1 MGVKKL
7 VSGGY
12 DHTVRLWD
20 PSTGVNERT
29 FEFNESQVNRLR
41 FSKDGR
47 LLAVCGNP
55 RVAFFDLRSDSEV
68 PVHTLDLHRSN
79 VTDLVFRDSGP
90 HATTCSEDCFIHL
103 WFFCFSNPVAIL
115 KHDSGVTSVGYGR
128 NTGQVATTD
137 YGRFMKIWD
146 IEQQR
151 VVGKMSTINDNAMF
165 LNLSYCAKTGLL
177 CTTGST
183 GYAYVCRITGSFT
196 PGEDI
201 AKTNIINN
209 NSSKPVSNN
218 KSQPKGSSG
227 IRRKKR
233 HQWASH
239 MYNIPE
245 EARGY
250 FEKVAKFRCSNR
262 YVLRCCFSEDGLL
275 VGTVSDNGN
284 VDVWGDENDP
294 NALFEDRWYVN
305 RQVGRHQKWAWD
317 IRFSKDAKYVFS
329 CSSDKRIC
337 LWEVSSGDLLR
348 EYKGHQKAVTS
359 IDIFST

>member
-29 FEFNESQVNRLR
+29 FEFNDSQVNRLR

-55 RVAFFDLRSDSEV
+55 RVAFFDLRSDAEA

-79 VTDLVFRDSGP
+79 VTDLVFRDAGP
-90 HATTCSEDCFIHL
+90 HAVTCSEDCFVYSWDL
-103 WFFCFSNPVAIL
+103 RVSNPVASL
-115 KHDSGVTSVGYGR
+115 KNDSGVTSVGYGR

-146 IEQQR
+146 IEQQK
-151 VVGKMSTINDNAMF
+151 VVGKMSTVTDNAMF
-165 LNLSYCAKTGLL
+165 LNLSYCSKTGLM
-177 CTTGST
+177 CTTGSA
-183 GYAYVCRITGSFT
+183 GYAYICRITGAFT
-196 PGEDI
+196 PGDDI
-201 AKTNIINN
+201 
-209 NSSKPVSNN
+209 N
-218 KSQPKGSSG
+218 KSSVVTNEGAKLDKAKLDLKYSNGL
-227 IRRKKR
+227 RRKKR
-233 HQWASH
+233 HQWEKH
-239 MYNIPE
+239 LYNVPE

-250 FEKVAKFRCSNR
+250 FEKVAKFKCSNR
-262 YVLRCCFSEDGLL
+262 YVLRCCFSDDGLL
-275 VGTVSDNGN
+275 VATVADNGMLEI
-284 VDVWGDENDP
+284 WGDENNPDVYT
-294 NALFEDRWYVN
+294 EDRWYVN
-305 RQVGRHQKWAWD
+305 RQIGRHQKWAWD
-317 IRFSKDAKYVFS
+317 CRFTKDAKHIFS

-337 LWEVSSGDLLR
+337 LWDANNGDILR

-359 IDIFST
+359 IDVFST

>member
-12 DHTVRLWD
+12 DHSVRLWD

-55 RVAFFDLRSDSEV
+55 RVAFFDLRSDAEV

-90 HATTCSEDCFIHL
+90 HAATCSEDSFIHIWDL
-103 WFFCFSNPVAIL
+103 RVSNPVSSL
-115 KHDSGVTSVGYGR
+115 KNDSGVTSVGYGR

-165 LNLSYCAKTGLL
+165 LNLSYNSKTGLM

-183 GYAYVCRITGSFT
+183 GYAYICRITGSFT
-196 PGEDI
+196 PGSDSGQVQVV
-201 AKTNIINN
+201 TNNAERQD
-209 NSSKPVSNN
+209 SKLL
-218 KSQPKGSSG
+218 KG

-233 HQWASH
+233 HHWEKH
-239 MYNIPE
+239 MYNVPE

-250 FEKVAKFRCSNR
+250 FEKVAKFKCSNR
-262 YVLRCCFSEDGLL
+262 YVLRCCFSDDGLL
-275 VGTVSDNGN
+275 VATVSDNGLLEI
-284 VDVWGDENDP
+284 WGDENNPDVYK
-294 NALFEDRWYVN
+294 EDHWYIN
-305 RQVGRHQKWAWD
+305 RQIGRHQKWAWD
-317 IRFSKDAKYVFS
+317 CRFTKDTKHIFS

-337 LWEVSSGDLLR
+337 LWDVSSGDILR